1 MLTGSN
7 ASERSARQTRAVLL
21 TAGPCSVEI
30 DLTAGGRLS
39 SLRVHGL
46 ELLEQRTTG
55 NHPFGWGSYVMVP
68 FAGRIRR
75 GEFAFEGTTYAMP
88 ANMGL
93 HAIHGTS
100 FDRPWELLA
109 GSHDWA
115 LLGTRIGGAFTPPW
129 PFTATVTHLIS
140 LSASGLTQVL
150 GVVPSNDA
158 MPVTFGWHPWFRR
171 RLERGGALELDIDM
185 THASRYQRDAEG
197 ISTGELVEP
206 GPRPWDDCFEGVGP
220 IVLRWPGAIE
230 VEVFHD
236 APCVVM
242 YDPPHAICVE
252 PQSGPPNAFTIDPAG
267 SRIEAGDLAELTVS
281 WRWTLA
287 SRR

>member
-1 MLTGSN
+1 MG
-7 ASERSARQTRAVLL
+7 VLL
-21 TAGPCSVEI
+21 TAGPCSAEI
-30 DLTAGGRLS
+30 DLAAGARLS

-46 ELLEQRTTG
+46 ELLEQRTNG

-68 FAGRIRR
+68 FAGRIRH
-75 GEFAFEGTTYAMP
+75 GEFTFDGQSYTMP
-88 ANMGL
+88 ANMGP

-115 LLGTRIGGAFTPPW
+115 LLGTRIGGELTPPW
-129 PFTATVTHLIS
+129 PFAATVTHLIS

-171 RLERGGALELDIDM
+171 RLERGGALELDPDM
-185 THASRYQRDAEG
+185 SQASRIQRDAEG

-206 GPRPWDDCFEGVGP
+206 GPRPWDDCFVDVGP
-220 IVLRWPGAIE
+220 IVLRWPGAVE

-252 PQSGPPNAFTIDPAG
+252 PQSGPPDAFTIDPAG
-267 SRIEAGDLAELTVS
+267 SRVEAGELAELTVS

-287 SRR
+287 SRP